1 VRKKRT
7 TLSLPPDLID
17 RAREAGLT
25 NISEFC
31 TRALEAYLD
40 GLQDAKL
47 VSEKLRVET
56 QALRKGELTDGEVN
70 QIIKNHLN
78 THRDEILK
86 HFAQHGSFGRKVV
99 DQIRVSILLDTGVE
113 VPPAQIR
120 SALDELR
127 DDAWKTGD
135 LHTVHARLQ
144 FDREFRLYGQK
155 IYEYITTDEGRLA
168 EAMHVKAEQ
177 DPGLTSLWASGIVEH
192 FAEHGITIHT
202 PTVYRVWQNRE
213 NSRIYR

>member
-1 VRKKRT
+1 MRKKRT

-17 RAREAGLT
+17 RAREAGLS

-40 GLQDAKL
+40 GLQDAEL
-47 VSEKLRVET
+47 VSKKLLEEDQVP
-56 QALRKGELTDGEVN
+56 KNGEPTDEEIL

-86 HFAQHGSFGRKVV
+86 HLAQHGSFGRKVV

-135 LHTVHARLQ
+135 LHLVHAQLQ
-144 FDREFRLYGQK
+144 FDREFRLYGAK
-155 IYEYITTDEGRLA
+155 IYEYITKDEGRLA
-168 EAMHVKAEQ
+168 EAMHIKAEQ
-177 DPGLTSLWASGIVEH
+177 DPGLTSLWASAITEH
-192 FAEHGITIHT
+192 FAKHGITIHA
-202 PTVYRVWQNRE
+202 PTVIRVLGMINR
-213 NSRIYR
+213 